1 MTISSAAAQ
10 GIQNGESL
18 LNRTALQVANPTQS
32 ATSSSDQVILSA
44 DAVAL
49 LQAKTQIAASVNVL
63 KVDSDIRKTLDK
75 IA

>member
-1 MTISSAAAQ
+1 MTISDAAVQ
-10 GIQNGESL
+10 GIQSGESL
-18 LNRTALQVANPTQS
+18 LNHTAAQVANLAQS
-32 ATSSSDQVILSA
+32 ATPSGDQVSLSA

-63 KVDSDIRKTLDK
+63 KVDSDIRKTLDT